1 MSQELGQLLNPFGSL
16 AANDSV
22 GVGEMVC
29 SVRSYPEYLGLDDDV
44 GRFHVQDQC
53 LLVAPVLEEPAALM
67 MHARCVSGGLAAV
80 VDIDHSLPLLGMVP
94 YEFQED
100 ED

>member
-22 GVGEMVC
+22 GVREMAR
-29 SVRSYPEYLGLDDDV
+29 SVRSCPECLGFDDAA
-44 GRFHVQDQC
+44 GRFHDQDQC
-53 LLVAPVLEEPAALM
+53 LLVAPVLEEPVAPI
-67 MHARCVSGGLAAV
+67 MHVRCVSGDLAAV
-80 VDIDHSLPLLGMVP
+80 VDIYHLLRLLGTVP
-94 YEFQED
+94 YEFQEV

>member
-22 GVGEMVC
+22 DAREMVR
-29 SVRSYPEYLGLDDDV
+29 SVRSYRECLGFDDAA
-44 GRFHVQDQC
+44 GRFHDQDQC
-53 LLVAPVLEEPAALM
+53 LLVAPVLEEPVALI
-67 MHARCVSGGLAAV
+67 MHVRCVSGDLAVA
-80 VDIDHSLPLLGMVP
+80 VDIDHLLRLLGMVP
-94 YEFQED
+94 YEFQEV